1 MWMNKLL
8 FVLNA
13 SLSWILFVLIGHMCI
28 VFLVLYVAWHIK
40 CSIVS
45 IICFWRLSL
54 YHHKCL
60 IKNVALVLSRNNNNI
75 CCFCEMYIKIIFVIW
90 YLLVTCALSSW
101 YCMLHSTSNVLLCQL
116 YVFGDFLFII
126 TSVWL
131 KMLL

>member
-1 MWMNKLL
+1 M
-8 FVLNA
+8 
-13 SLSWILFVLIGHMCI
+13 VLIGHMCI

-75 CCFCEMYIKIIFVIW
+75 CFFCEMYIKIIFVIL
-90 YLLVTCALSSW
+90 YLMATCAIFSW
-101 YCMLHSTSNVLLCQL
+101 CYIVHGISNVFC
-116 YVFGDFLFII
+116 VNVMFLETF
-126 TSVWL
+126 SH
-131 KMLL
+131 